1 MYVIS
6 LFDEVILLKVS
17 FNSLEDE
24 EARGSR
30 REGTEHLNVHA
41 SEETLQTVNLDSFPE
56 YYVPAKAIWTG
67 VRLHL
72 GLDCVKREADE
83 PGHAASGASTE
94 EFPHG

>member
-1 MYVIS
+1 VYVIS

-41 SEETLQTVNLDSFPE
+41 SEETLQTVNLDSFP
-56 YYVPAKAIWTG
+56 
-67 VRLHL
+67 
-72 GLDCVKREADE
+72 
-83 PGHAASGASTE
+83 
-94 EFPHG
+94 